1 MTNVSYRRFKQK
13 DFDNAS
19 FIIDILSFIV
29 QYFTPI
35 NLNRKLDNENDKLM
49 VKFIWDECIPH
60 DLMRYIYKNENH
72 AVIGNPKLTYQKANA
87 IVKNFIEED
96 ANRINLLKFKI
107 KSNFNAIHH
116 VFLSL
121 LLKIYN
127 RINNFWGSKRK

>member
-13 DFDNAS
+13 DFDKAS

-60 DLMRYIYKNENH
+60 DLMRYIYKNENN

-96 ANRINLLKFKI
+96 AN
-107 KSNFNAIHH
+107 
-116 VFLSL
+116 
-121 LLKIYN
+121 
-127 RINNFWGSKRK
+127 